1 MAASPDK
8 VARLVRRMQP
18 EPAVLRAPPPP
29 PPAFEVRGQQ
39 VLGYIGD
46 AVVVSMVAPSGP
58 AARAIAKALRQLQHT
73 RGSVF

>member
-18 EPAVLRAPPPP
+18 KPVILRAPPPP
-29 PPAFEVRGQQ
+29 PPTFEVRGHE
-39 VLGYIGD
+39 VLGFIGD
-46 AVVVSMVAPSGP
+46 TVVVSMVAPSGP
-58 AARAIAKALRQLQHT
+58 AARAIAKTLRTLQHT

>member
-18 EPAVLRAPPPP
+18 KPAILRALPPPP
-29 PPAFEVRGQQ
+29 PTFEVSGPR
-39 VLGYIGD
+39 VLGRIGD
-46 AVVVSMVAPSGP
+46 AVVVDISAPSGP

>member
-1 MAASPDK
+1 MAATPDK
-8 VARLVRRMQP
+8 VARLARSLQP
-18 EPAVLRAPPPP
+18 KPAVLRAPPPP
-29 PPAFEVRGQQ
+29 PPTFEVRGQE

-46 AVVVSMVAPSGP
+46 AVVVSLVAPSGP